1 MGVKERREREKQI
14 TRQAILSTSRK
25 IVQEQ
30 GWSALTIRKVAELIE
45 YSPSMI
51 YEYFGSKEEILLAL
65 LRVGADELAEA
76 MQKACLETGDAQ
88 ERLFEVGEAFW
99 QFAKQS
105 PDLYQVMH
113 GQGGMP
119 LDATLVAQAVEPVVT
134 LTFEAVHYWAQA
146 NNIQSLD
153 EAAAIDIF
161 WALLHGLVSLSIVNR
176 LEEERANFLWRQAL
190 EDLLGVWEQKAK
202 LQAD

>member
-14 TRQAILSTSRK
+14 TRQAILTTSRK

-30 GWSALTIRKVAELIE
+30 SWNALTIRKVAELIE

-65 LRVGADELAEA
+65 LREGAVELAEA
-76 MQKACLETGDAQ
+76 MQKACLETSDEQ
-88 ERLFEVGEAFW
+88 ERLFQVGEAFW

-119 LDATLVAQAVEPVVT
+119 LDATLVAQAVEPVVSLT
-134 LTFEAVHYWAQA
+134 LGALHDWAQA
-146 NNIQSLD
+146 NQIQTLD

-161 WALLHGLVSLSIVNR
+161 WALLHGLVSLAIVNR
-176 LEEERANFLWRQAL
+176 LEENRAHSLWQQAL
-190 EDLLGVWEQKAK
+190 HDLLGVWTQKAK
-202 LQAD
+202 L